1 MKIFDISVIKRADI
15 IGNRLEIF
23 LRAIL
28 NSFFQKYTVV
38 IQYLV
43 DEQFLEKQPSRSVRR
58 KMCSEYM
65 LEIYKRAPMPMCNF
79 NKVALQVF

>member
-1 MKIFDISVIKRADI
+1 MKIFDISVILRPGI
-15 IGNRLEIF
+15 IGNSLEIF

-38 IQYLV
+38 IQHLL
-43 DEQFLEKQPSRSVRR
+43 DEQFVEKQPSRGVRR

-65 LEIYKRAPMPMCNF
+65 LEIYERTPMPKCNV